1 MKKIFWII
9 GGSILLVGAITFGS
23 YFAGPLLASA
33 HTGQSNAGTPTPT
46 TTPNPYCQQYLQDL
60 AKRLGVSVSTLQQDS
75 LAAGQ
80 DMLAQMVKDGKLTQ
94 SQANAIKQKVQS
106 HQACTGRGNFLEW
119 GAIYSSLR
127 QYRPSIENQVA
138 QGLHLTSAQ
147 LTTDLK
153 NGQSLDQVAS
163 PGCFDIP
170 VAHHRV
176 ERHPERCEP
185 GCQRWQ
191 PDANAGQRFDA
202 GATTATR
209 HPGSHPR
216 SEWGRDAIEDPFLFL
231 SPPPAKRVG
240 TIDDTV
246 RPFLPI
252 CEVLDSQHPDARKPG
267 HQLPTRATSRS
278 TLDPYC
284 NRH

>member
-80 DMLAQMVKDGKLTQ
+80 DVLAQMVKDGKLTQ

-153 NGQSLDQVAS
+153 NGQSLDQIAKAQGVSTSQLRTIVLNAVQSAANQAVKDGNLTQTQAS
-163 PGCFDIP
+163 DLMQALQRQPGILDHI
-170 VAHHRV
+170 
-176 ERHPERCEP
+176 
-185 GCQRWQ
+185 
-191 PDANAGQRFDA
+191 
-202 GATTATR
+202 
-209 HPGSHPR
+209 
-216 SEWGRDAIEDPFLFL
+216 L
-231 SPPPAKRVG
+231 S
-240 TIDDTV
+240 
-246 RPFLPI
+246 
-252 CEVLDSQHPDARKPG
+252 Q
-267 HQLPTRATSRS
+267 SRS
-278 TLDPYC
+278 GMQ
-284 NRH
+284 

>member
-127 QYRPSIENQVA
+127 QYRSSIENQVA

-153 NGQSLDQVAS
+153 NGQSLDQVAKAQGVS
-163 PGCFDIP
+163 TSQLRTIVLNAVQSAANQAVKDGNLTQTQASDLMQALQRQPGILDRIL
-170 VAHHRV
+170 
-176 ERHPERCEP
+176 
-185 GCQRWQ
+185 
-191 PDANAGQRFDA
+191 GQS
-202 GATTATR
+202 G
-209 HPGSHPR
+209 G
-216 SEWGRDAIEDPFLFL
+216 GM
-231 SPPPAKRVG
+231 
-240 TIDDTV
+240 
-246 RPFLPI
+246 
-252 CEVLDSQHPDARKPG
+252 Q
-267 HQLPTRATSRS
+267 
-278 TLDPYC
+278 
-284 NRH
+284 

>member
-1 MKKIFWII
+1 MARKCVATANMKCETNFSREGSDGYMKKIFWII

-127 QYRPSIENQVA
+127 QYRPSIENQVP
-138 QGLHLTSAQ
+138 QGVHLTNAH
-147 LTTDLK
+147 LTTHLNNAHSLYHYSK
-153 NGQSLDQVAS
+153 AHFISQSQ
-163 PGCFDIP
+163 F
-170 VAHHRV
+170 R
-176 ERHPERCEP
+176 
-185 GCQRWQ
+185 
-191 PDANAGQRFDA
+191 
-202 GATTATR
+202 
-209 HPGSHPR
+209 
-216 SEWGRDAIEDPFLFL
+216 
-231 SPPPAKRVG
+231 
-240 TIDDTV
+240 TI
-246 RPFLPI
+246 
-252 CEVLDSQHPDARKPG
+252 
-267 HQLPTRATSRS
+267 LPTPIPTA
-278 TLDPYC
+278 
-284 NRH
+284 

>member
-80 DMLAQMVKDGKLTQ
+80 DVLAQMVKDGKLTQ

-106 HQACTGRGNFLEW
+106 HQACTGRGNSLEW

-127 QYRPSIENQVA
+127 QYRSSIENQVA

-153 NGQSLDQVAS
+153 NGQSLDQIAKAQGVSTSQLRTIVLNAVQSAANQAVKDGNLTQTQAS
-163 PGCFDIP
+163 DLMQALQRQPGILDRIL
-170 VAHHRV
+170 
-176 ERHPERCEP
+176 
-185 GCQRWQ
+185 
-191 PDANAGQRFDA
+191 GQS
-202 GATTATR
+202 G
-209 HPGSHPR
+209 G
-216 SEWGRDAIEDPFLFL
+216 GM
-231 SPPPAKRVG
+231 
-240 TIDDTV
+240 
-246 RPFLPI
+246 
-252 CEVLDSQHPDARKPG
+252 Q
-267 HQLPTRATSRS
+267 
-278 TLDPYC
+278 
-284 NRH
+284 